1 MKNVSPLL
9 VNMPTDLADAM
20 KAQAGKHRVS
30 RTWLINE
37 ACRLLLTRH
46 SVPVTPSTQS
56 AWSVK
61 PQSVMDDPDA
71 PPSFFMNSGT
81 GIR

>member
-20 KAQAGKHRVS
+20 KQQAKSHRVS

-37 ACRLLLTRH
+37 ACYLLLNGKPAPTTK
-46 SVPVTPSTQS
+46 SIQS
-56 AWSVK
+56 AWSV
-61 PQSVMDDPDA
+61 PNQSVLDDPDA
-71 PPSFFMNSGT
+71 PPSFFTNSGT